1 MTSFDFRVRCV
12 RYAVPPERR
21 EGPRRVPFYPLR
33 QSPTV
38 LLPRF
43 SGRRLESPLRV
54 DGRGSRHGRLRQA
67 SAPKSAVRGARTS
80 GWVEVGRLCYPEGE
94 RGVFSARRASSRGPS
109 VPRERGAPSFWSRK
123 KGQKGR
129 FSFPRGVGIA
139 RSKGSPDEH
148 RRAQAR
154 LLERIQLGGRH
165 GGCIHPARYSSR
177 ARPARHTRR
186 SGYDG

>member
-1 MTSFDFRVRCV
+1 LDFRVRCERM
-12 RYAVPPERR
+12 RYLQRDAKASAGSLFIRSDSCAKIR
-21 EGPRRVPFYPLR
+21 DFRVVV
-33 QSPTV
+33 T
-38 LLPRF
+38 
-43 SGRRLESPLRV
+43 PLRV
-54 DGRGSRHGRLRQA
+54 VGRRSRHGRLRQA
-67 SAPKSAVRGARTS
+67 SAPKRAVRGARTS
-80 GWVEVGRLCYPEGE
+80 GWVEVGRLRYPEGE

-109 VPRERGAPSFWSRK
+109 VPREQGAPSFWSRK
-123 KGQKGR
+123 KRQRGR
-129 FSFPRGVGIA
+129 FSFPRGVEIA

-165 GGCIHPARYSSR
+165 GGCIHPARHSSR

>member
-123 KGQKGR
+123 KRQKGR
-129 FSFPRGVGIA
+129 FSFSTRCRNRSLEGKSGRASTRTSAVVRANSARWSSWGMYPPRMA
-139 RSKGSPDEH
+139 
-148 RRAQAR
+148 
-154 LLERIQLGGRH
+154 LL
-165 GGCIHPARYSSR
+165 
-177 ARPARHTRR
+177 
-186 SGYDG
+186 SG

>member
-1 MTSFDFRVRCV
+1 MRYLQRDAKASAGSLFIRSQTVVRKS
-12 RYAVPPERR
+12 EIFGSSSRR
-21 EGPRRVPFYPLR
+21 CA
-33 QSPTV
+33 
-38 LLPRF
+38 LLV
-43 SGRRLESPLRV
+43 GA
-54 DGRGSRHGRLRQA
+54 SRHGRLRQA
-67 SAPKSAVRGARTS
+67 SAPKRAVRGARTS
-80 GWVEVGRLCYPEGE
+80 GWVEVGRLRYPEGE

-109 VPRERGAPSFWSRK
+109 VPREQRAPSFWSRK
-123 KGQKGR
+123 KRQRGR
-129 FSFPRGVGIA
+129 FSFPRGVEIA

-165 GGCIHPARYSSR
+165 GGCIHPARHSSR